1 MIDKK
6 LVKSGTVL
14 RKWAKVVQKKLQ
26 KKNKNW

>member
-26 KKNKNW
+26 KNKNW